1 MYSCYSGCTTVYQLR
16 FSTLVGKC
24 NDVWGTVNA
33 SGISHIT
40 GGNFAQSANTING
53 WLRDLWAQSS
63 QLFNHTVLLYQRMV

>member
-1 MYSCYSGCTTVYQLR
+1 MYGV
-16 FSTLVGKC
+16 
-24 NDVWGTVNA
+24 TVNA

-63 QLFNHTVLLYQRMV
+63 SYSIIRFCFISVWFNFLSVTLFGHSVLCSYSVVVTGKN